1 MVASDFVRLS
11 HLLLRQMLPGLL
23 QEKVREKAYILTS
36 VTIWEVD
43 LYRQIL
49 LNGHTQSFLFFV
61 DDDRNE
67 EKTEDDE
74 SRGKGA
80 DCCRNLWLTGE

>member
-67 EKTEDDE
+67 EKTEDDV